1 MKTPKRSGSVLH
13 LLGNGLLLSAA
24 SLGLLHTFLSLYP
37 VIWDIDST
45 SSALEAIP
53 AQQAAASIRTLT
65 LLTLVFALLSLVV
78 WSLPRFRWAAA
89 TLSLVGLAGA
99 VLRFRLYLSD
109 GAKWIVQAIVNM
121 FADRVGWDS
130 PVSCTFELP
139 TEEYLPAIHLVLTL
153 SMALLTFLLGWCIIC
168 ARRGWLLLLLT
179 LPCLLPGLLANC
191 YPNWAYFTVLAACW
205 CTMILSSLCR
215 NAAPAARGRL
225 TLITLPLSA
234 LLLWIIFSAVPQST
248 YTYPAWAGDAYDQLA
263 GMAEFLFPTEDPIF
277 DVSAP
282 GRAPVSSTLGVDLS
296 KAGPRN
302 YTERTVLQISTKY
315 SGPLYLRG
323 TSYAGYTGVCWE
335 PLDSTVYEEY
345 LSAAGAEAPSPLLFL
360 AQSRN
365 AGQPYSITI
374 RSVGSPTTRVYL
386 PYALPNQNFSRL
398 GLLAD
403 GDSSLRTRFPRSR
416 NTAVFLPGALDLTN
430 AVPGSDETIRTS
442 MEIYEELVLDHYT
455 RSDLSESLRTVL
467 AELLGFY
474 PPPEDQVNSRL
485 AAARY
490 VAEVLGQV
498 CRYDLNTP
506 QPPAGEDFVEYF
518 LIDSRQGYCMH
529 FATAATLM
537 LREVGV
543 PARYVDGYVAEAKAG
558 RITNVPDSAAHA
570 WVEIYLPGLGWYPVE
585 VTPGYET
592 AIASFAPDPT
602 QSPTPTP
609 APTPTLTPKPTPP
622 ATSTPSVTPHP
633 PPSGAWLPILGNPL
647 SCACLALAVSAA
659 FWLGQHLPKQQRLK
673 RLHASDTNRS
683 VLDGYRYL
691 VRLSRWGGLVE
702 PEVSKLAQ
710 KARFSQHTLTGEERR
725 IVLIHFHRER
735 LRIAQSL
742 SPVKKLLFRYL
753 WGVPRE

>member
-1 MKTPKRSGSVLH
+1 
-13 LLGNGLLLSAA
+13 
-24 SLGLLHTFLSLYP
+24 
-37 VIWDIDST
+37 
-45 SSALEAIP
+45 
-53 AQQAAASIRTLT
+53 
-65 LLTLVFALLSLVV
+65 
-78 WSLPRFRWAAA
+78 
-89 TLSLVGLAGA
+89 
-99 VLRFRLYLSD
+99 
-109 GAKWIVQAIVNM
+109 
-121 FADRVGWDS
+121 
-130 PVSCTFELP
+130 
-139 TEEYLPAIHLVLTL
+139 
-153 SMALLTFLLGWCIIC
+153 
-168 ARRGWLLLLLT
+168 
-179 LPCLLPGLLANC
+179 
-191 YPNWAYFTVLAACW
+191 
-205 CTMILSSLCR
+205 
-215 NAAPAARGRL
+215 
-225 TLITLPLSA
+225 
-234 LLLWIIFSAVPQST
+234 
-248 YTYPAWAGDAYDQLA
+248 
-263 GMAEFLFPTEDPIF
+263 
-277 DVSAP
+277 
-282 GRAPVSSTLGVDLS
+282 
-296 KAGPRN
+296 
-302 YTERTVLQISTKY
+302 
-315 SGPLYLRG
+315 
-323 TSYAGYTGVCWE
+323 
-335 PLDSTVYEEY
+335 
-345 LSAAGAEAPSPLLFL
+345 
-360 AQSRN
+360 
-365 AGQPYSITI
+365 
-374 RSVGSPTTRVYL
+374 
-386 PYALPNQNFSRL
+386 
-398 GLLAD
+398 
-403 GDSSLRTRFPRSR
+403 
-416 NTAVFLPGALDLTN
+416 
-430 AVPGSDETIRTS
+430 
-442 MEIYEELVLDHYT
+442 
-455 RSDLSESLRTVL
+455 
-467 AELLGFY
+467 
-474 PPPEDQVNSRL
+474 
-485 AAARY
+485 
-490 VAEVLGQV
+490 
-498 CRYDLNTP
+498 
-506 QPPAGEDFVEYF
+506 VEYF

-537 LREVGV
+537 LRELGV